1 MKIGHLKRKQVFQ
14 PSIFRCELFPF
25 REGTCLSLPP
35 PSSGVKKSHSP
46 MLLRFVVPHLP
57 KYPNWN
63 LKTSE
68 NRTVTLKLQKKTC
81 LLAKSTKKWLID
93 TDFIGAIWMFICYYA
108 HLRAAFE
115 AFFPHAAAPV
125 TKTSP
130 HPPPPPKKKTNMAG
144 NGNSSIWRWYM
155 GVSKTSGTP
164 KSSIFNR
171 VFHYKL

>member
-1 MKIGHLKRKQVFQ
+1 MFQVPDSANDFVELVPSLKLTFRPGKIGHLKRKQVFQ

-130 HPPPPPKKKTNMAG
+130 HPPPPPPTTIPTLITKQ
-144 NGNSSIWRWYM
+144 
-155 GVSKTSGTP
+155 
-164 KSSIFNR
+164 
-171 VFHYKL
+171 H